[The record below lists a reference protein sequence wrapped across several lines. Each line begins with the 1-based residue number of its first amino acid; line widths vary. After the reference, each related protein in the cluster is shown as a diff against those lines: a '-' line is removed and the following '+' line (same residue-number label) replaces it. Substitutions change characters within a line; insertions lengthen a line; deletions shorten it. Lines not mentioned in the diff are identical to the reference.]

1 MPAHGD
7 PGLTQR
13 KFFLVLWRY
22 RQLPHRSALAN
33 AAALEGK
40 ASAYL
45 VWGVENGTHDLVGTT
60 FDPKAA
66 KIGNQELEN
75 WLLKL
80 LTPKI
85 DFRFFELDVDG
96 MRVVLLEIGC
106 AFREPVQFQGHE
118 FIRVGSYTKRNSP
131 RCCAAL
137 ASAKSEG
144 AAWTRWSPRPSS
156 SSSQPRSSR

>member
-1 MPAHGD
+1 MSHARSPEYLADLLRELRKVAKETEWLEFKVNNAD
-7 PGLTQR
+7 PVEIGR
-13 KFFLVLWRY
+13 NI
-22 RQLPHRSALAN
+22 SALAN

-66 KIGNQELEN
+66 KIGNEELEN

-118 FIRVGSYTKRNSP
+118 FIRVGAEAGSIGAP
-131 RCCAAL
+131 C
-137 ASAKSEG
+137 SARG
-144 AAWTRWSPRPSS
+144 YCPSARTGTS
-156 SSSQPRSSR
+156 A